1 MLKVFVPEKIFEKFK
16 INHFFEKNIFWL
28 EKSFANIKIEK
39 FETNFISWK
48 YFELD
53 EDLDFLVFCNWLFWK
68 KYFYDFDFAKKEIF
82 TFWKSFYND
91 KNYFQDLKKI
101 SWDFEYI
108 SKELNSEKLLT
119 NTKKDELL
127 EKINYAFFLMSWIY
141 FNLYMLLEKT
151 KKNIFE
157 LENLD
162 WKTEYKA
169 TASLIIENSKT
180 KKIELESEII
190 IFEKKFELFYEI
202 IRKIYVL

>member
-1 MLKVFVPEKIFEKFK
+1 MLKVFVPEKIFEKFE

-28 EKSFANIKIEK
+28 EKSFANIKIEN

-68 KYFYDFDFAKKEIF
+68 KYFYDFDFTKKEIF

-141 FNLYMLLEKT
+141 FNLYILLEKT

-157 LENLD
+157 LENID

-169 TASLIIENSKT
+169 TASLIIENAKT

-202 IRKIYVL
+202 IWKIYVL